1 MKNTEPRDLLP
12 LGSVVSLKGADKKY
26 MITEYYVKKPNGCI
40 SFSLENVDSIKYFD
54 YMCVVWP
61 DGDVNPTIKMFFNH
75 SDIDTIFFSGYI
87 NDESIEFLDDI
98 KKEIKGIL

>member
-1 MKNTEPRDLLP
+1 MQNIEPRFLLP

-26 MITEYYVKKPNGCI
+26 MITEYYVKKSKNCV
-40 SFSLENVDSIKYFD
+40 SFSLEKDDNIKYFD

-75 SDIDTIFFSGYI
+75 SDIDTIHFSGYI
-87 NDESIEFLDDI
+87 NDESIEFIDDI
-98 KKEIKGIL
+98 KKEIKDKL